1 MKKIYKSEKGQL
13 SIFLGIIMVI
23 VITMM
28 GFIINVGLFVK
39 AKINL
44 QNAVDS
50 AAWAGAAAQSR
61 QLSNIAYLN
70 WEMRNTYKEWMFKYY
85 VIGQLGLGNQL
96 DPTAVSSQSQT
107 NFRLVPFP
115 GSSEFDPF
123 NLPSTC
129 MSFGGSKDIC
139 KLFSTP
145 GLPRFEA
152 PGLLG
157 IDEQHQSFENVI
169 VKIKADNC
177 SKKSIRNF
185 GSAMIWAYGIKK
197 DFFNDTPTAAG
208 HRTGAW
214 IQAVELGL
222 RMRNLE
228 TIVNRPPVDDPIC
241 FTGSGCTTYGQLAQ
255 DAATNPYN
263 ERPIKAFR
271 SAFRNLSGGSNKDGA
286 IRDEFAASF
295 KLTELKPKI
304 YNASAKPL
312 SNMLMPNNPVVNIG
326 STSFVPTQKSYV
338 DLIALPLN
346 LVSFYTT
353 LVTNN
358 SADAISGIIGS
369 TPVEGACGS
378 TKTGLPVPGYMFGFV
393 KNPKVLTYYAVKGE
407 ANFIGLFYPF
417 ADNEGVTLQAYS
429 AAKPFGGRI
438 GPMLF
443 GTDDQDSYLI
453 PRTEASQNRSL
464 PYISGIK
471 TPAGDFKAGRPIPHS
486 QDFWVEDSSSV
497 IGGAPTSGVDVKFGV
512 PNILYDF
519 ESYSDLENHTQ
530 RSGGGLLAIE
540 EKTTSSGSD
549 KEDLGLYDGKQFSK
563 FASHLD
569 ITNPALISA
578 IQIER
583 AIESVRQPTR
593 YEAMNY
599 MIPIMENS
607 PTANPENL
615 STIPNVVVLQE
626 KSIATGN
633 NYYKLFAPLW
643 GTDTLYPTPDSIIT
657 VIQEYLKA
665 SEDAIKKY
673 LDSLQSVA
681 TDIANT
687 PSQGTDS
694 YKDAAESIY
703 PLVAGLAN
711 FDNCDALS
719 MASRFNQFFNN
730 TAVNCGIKPLPEM
743 IRDYISSESSAGGDF
758 YRYYYKSTYVK
769 PTNTTS
775 LTAPL
780 LNKDILSGY
789 SPGRRQGSNNA
800 GDLTH
805 PFNVY
810 NQNLSAKRNYYS
822 TKFIPAAS
830 VNGSG
835 QGTFTEK
842 AVYAEKTGLQVSD
855 DLGSRKVEN
864 TLRSG
869 QLSEFGTAITH

>member
-61 QLSNIAYLN
+61 QLSNISYLN

-85 VIGQLGLGNQL
+85 VLGQLGLGTQL
-96 DPTAVSSQSQT
+96 DPTIVSSQSNT

-115 GSSEFDPF
+115 GSNEFDPF

-129 MSFGGSKDIC
+129 MPFGGSKDIC

-197 DFFNDTPTAAG
+197 EFFNDTPTAAG

-214 IQAVELGL
+214 VQAIELGL

-228 TIVNRPPVDDPIC
+228 AIVNRPPVNDPIC
-241 FTGSGCTTYGQLAQ
+241 FAGSGCTTYGQLAQ
-255 DAATNPYN
+255 DQATNPYN

-271 SAFRNLSGGSNKDGA
+271 SAFRNLSGGSNKDGQ
-286 IRDEFAASF
+286 ITDEFAATF
-295 KLTELKPKI
+295 KLTELRPKVF
-304 YNASAKPL
+304 NAGANSL
-312 SNMLMPNNPVVNIG
+312 STTLMPPNPTVNIG
-326 STSFVPTQKSYV
+326 STSFQASQKSYV

-346 LVSFYTT
+346 LVTFYTT

-358 SADAISGIIGS
+358 SGEAISSIVGN
-369 TPVEGACGS
+369 TPVEGACGA

-407 ANFIGLFYPF
+407 AKFIGLFYPF
-417 ADNEGVTLQAYS
+417 ADNDGVTLQAYA
-429 AAKPFGGRI
+429 AAKPFGGRV

-443 GTDDQDSYLI
+443 ATDENATFLT
-453 PRTEASQNRSL
+453 PRVEASQNRSL
-464 PYISGIK
+464 PYISGLLV
-471 TPAGDFKAGRPIPHS
+471 PSGPFLAGKPIPNN
-486 QDFWVEDSSSV
+486 QDFWVQSPTDV
-497 IGGAPTSGVDVKFGV
+497 IGGAPSSGIDVKFGI
-512 PNILYDF
+512 PNLLYDF
-519 ESYSDLENHTQ
+519 ADYSDLSEH
-530 RSGGGLLAIE
+530 
-540 EKTTSSGSD
+540 TTSSEGAMMAIRQSLTSLVSNPE
-549 KEDLGLYDGKQFSK
+549 KLGLYDGKQFSK
-563 FASHLD
+563 FASHLN
-569 ITNPALISA
+569 ITNPTFITATE
-578 IQIER
+578 IEK

-599 MIPIMENS
+599 MIPIMEDNPS
-607 PTANPENL
+607 GNPESL
-615 STIPNVVVLQE
+615 STIPNVVVTE
-626 KSIATGN
+626 PASPITGN
-633 NYYKLFAPLW
+633 KSYMLFAPLW
-643 GTDTLYPTPDSIIT
+643 GTDTLYPTPDSIIS
-657 VIQEYLKA
+657 VIEDYLQ
-665 SEDAIKKY
+665 SSDQAIDKY
-673 LDSLQSVA
+673 LESLKNVA
-681 TDIANT
+681 EDIAST

-694 YKDAAESIY
+694 YKDAANSIY
-703 PLVAGLAN
+703 PLTAGLTN
-711 FDNCDALS
+711 FDNCDGLS
-719 MASRFNQFFNN
+719 MATRFNQFFKG
-730 TAVNCGIKPLPEM
+730 ASAECGIKPLAEM
-743 IRDYISSESSAGGDF
+743 IRDYISTESSTGGDL
-758 YRYYYKSTYVK
+758 YRYYYRSTYVK
-769 PTNTTS
+769 PTNVTPLTS
-775 LTAPL
+775 PL
-780 LNKDILSGY
+780 SNKDMLSGF
-789 SPGRRQGSNNA
+789 SPGRRQGSNDE
-800 GDLTH
+800 GELTH
-805 PFNVY
+805 PFDVY
-810 NQNLSAKRNYYS
+810 PKSLSAKRNYYS

-830 VNGSG
+830 VNSTGS
-835 QGTFTEK
+835 GTFTEK
-842 AVYAEKTGLQVSD
+842 AVYAEKDKLQESD
-855 DLGSRKVEN
+855 DISSRDVTN
-864 TLRSG
+864 TLQSG
-869 QLSEFGTAITH
+869 QLSDFGTLTH